1 MTVTE
6 LMERVKA
13 EMTGDAKADYQRLS
27 EIAQEYKREENAGEL
42 LEAIANFA
50 FDMLPSDTRDEMKER
65 TFVRE
70 MRMDRAF
77 AEALKMI
84 RENKSEEAEALLA
97 EISGK
102 IRKYFEQGEQRWFCF
117 RNPFEYHVYRYYNP
131 DDTGFDRAP
140 FDFTNYLQ
148 TYAFVL
154 LNNGKGLAALQAL
167 DRAVALNPVSVDP
180 RFEQT
185 EIYKLMRMPEKL
197 LENCRETIRFATTA
211 STFAR
216 VAADMGYYCTL
227 KENLQDAAVFFFDS
241 LRFVS
246 SSDVEA
252 ELQDTIRRMQL
263 GGKLFAPPSKG
274 QILDAY
280 EKYGV
285 MQPPNSELVN
295 LAITLADS
303 AKEHQRPELEGLFI
317 RYAYDMTNAEQFKAR
332 LEAIDAKIAEMK
344 EEP

>member
-50 FDMLPSDTRDEMKER
+50 FDMLPPDTRDEMKER

-84 RENKSEEAEALLA
+84 REDKSEEAEALLA

-216 VAADMGYYCTL
+216 VAADMGYYCTM
-227 KENLQDAAVFFFDS
+227 KENLQDAAVFFFDRCGS
-241 LRFVS
+241 GAAGHHPPHAAWRKALCPAVQGTDPRRLRK
-246 SSDVEA
+246 
-252 ELQDTIRRMQL
+252 IRRHAAAQQRACQSGDHA
-263 GGKLFAPPSKG
+263 GGFRKG
-274 QILDAY
+274 A
-280 EKYGV
+280 
-285 MQPPNSELVN
+285 
-295 LAITLADS
+295 S
-303 AKEHQRPELEGLFI
+303 AS
-317 RYAYDMTNAEQFKAR
+317 
-332 LEAIDAKIAEMK
+332 
-344 EEP
+344 